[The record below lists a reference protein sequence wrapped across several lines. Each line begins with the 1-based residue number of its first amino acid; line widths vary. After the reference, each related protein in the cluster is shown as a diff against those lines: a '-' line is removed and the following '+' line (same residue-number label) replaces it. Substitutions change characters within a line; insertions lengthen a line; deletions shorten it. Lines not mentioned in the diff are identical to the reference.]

1 MGIEN
6 ILENMVAFDSIFIN
20 LLNASISACWLV
32 GGVLLFRLVFRKAPR
47 WLTVV
52 LWAVVALRLICP
64 VPIESSLSLVP
75 VAEPLPAEVL
85 NIDPHK
91 GVESTTMEI
100 INNPVYSEYV
110 DSSVPVDV
118 ESFQWDAVL
127 GGLAWVYG
135 AGAML
140 LYALFSYLY
149 IYLKVRQSMS
159 LSENIYLC
167 DRIDTPFIFGII
179 RPKIYLPSLMYEEDR
194 TFVLAHERAHLK
206 RRDHLWKPLGF
217 LILSVYWFNPV
228 IWLSYI
234 LLCRDIELACDEKV
248 IKEMGAEMK
257 KPYSMALIN
266 CSVPKRMITACPVAF
281 GETGVK
287 KRIKAVLSYKKPAL
301 WLIII
306 AVITSIILAVCF
318 ATSPKKDDGTNPEN
332 KYLILTEKGTE
343 MFRFDEVI
351 EYSEYFTV
359 HKGVKSWFKAT
370 PGNGR
375 STVLNFLS
383 SLSLERLSEG
393 SAEGLSHS
401 GKIEV
406 VNSEG
411 NIDVVFCD
419 GFSKMFI
426 LSTEGSTIMESS
438 LYSVDG
444 EKVKMFFNE
453 GEYLRQGNI
462 WECNFASSAYGHG
475 EIYFYLSPET
485 HAVSEPTASA
495 GTLIKGEPT
504 DENSRDMD
512 LYIWRPEI
520 TDKGVYEDAVI
531 TFDVLSSGKRDTYHA
546 KINKVGEND
555 NLSSYFLISA
565 ENAVIGTYGTN
576 HEFVLSSAVTLGE
589 ETEWYYN
596 PGLSATAYSR
606 ISFSLPTEYIIK
618 SAECTDGEC
627 GVEGRFYREPDGE
640 KYIWWSPEYPKNW
653 AVDSYE
659 ITVNALKN
667 GEKVSLRV
675 KVCDTAVNDEWD
687 STGGK
692 LYRLEFLN
700 CIAKY
705 TGWANYELH
714 ETDNTAVTDIDEA
727 VSKAILDLNSKSR
740 WSGECPAEGHI
751 IFGTSEKKGVVSVY
765 MLERFSSYGF
775 VDGWFIEVGGHSIP
789 CVMRFE
795 KKDGQYIFMDAEYAQ
810 DGSNYTKSIKR
821 MFPKIYEHRATNL
834 TKKEQESIDSQRK
847 AYAKAYL
854 DSIGR
859 EAPIGDY
866 SDIDRVLLTD
876 AGVSVEVS
884 NKLLQ
889 LKVNFDTGTIGWHE
903 AIEDGVRYVYRTSYA
918 QTQNRI
924 VYTKEKYGTSEIVEK
939 LEVDSLTGEVISAHS
954 SPAYAVYFDAEVL
967 EKTDSTFTVKPFE
980 NTNERKYGERIT
992 VSLENIPE
1000 EYLTDLYEGLYVRIY
1015 YDGDIQKGDGINI
1028 YNASSVYPMG
1038 DILNI
1043 GASAPASSE
1052 EEPTTVA
1059 PSTTMPQNMVT
1070 FDAEIIEVYKD
1081 GKTVLVEPAEGSNER
1096 RSADKIE
1103 VSLKDMGLVGKTAD
1117 MKKGTKVR
1125 IYYDGMIAETYP
1137 AQIRG
1142 AYDIILLSEL
1152 SDVSGKQPTTKAYI
1166 LTD

>member
-32 GGVLLFRLVFRKAPR
+32 GGVLLFRLIFRKAPR
-47 WLTVV
+47 WLTVA

-149 IYLKVRQSMS
+149 IYLKVRQSMI

-194 TFVLAHERAHLK
+194 AFVLAHERAHLK

-318 ATSPKKDDGTNPEN
+318 ATSPKRESGTLPERT
-332 KYLILTEKGTE
+332 YLVETDVSD
-343 MFRFDEVI
+343 MFRFDEAI
-351 EYSEYFTV
+351 DYSESFTV
-359 HKGVKSWFKAT
+359 HKGVKSWFRGT
-370 PGNGR
+370 PGAGR
-375 STVLNFLS
+375 STVLNFLYS
-383 SLSLERLSEG
+383 VYPEKLSDESIDG
-393 SAEGLSHS
+393 YTVN
-401 GKIEV
+401 GKIAIE
-406 VNSEG
+406 NNTYGYTE
-411 NIDVVFCD
+411 IVFAD
-419 GFSKMFI
+419 AYSKMWLYVPDSEI
-426 LSTEGSTIMESS
+426 YSS
-438 LYSVDG
+438 VYSVDSD
-444 EKVKMFFNE
+444 KVKSFFE
-453 GEYLRQGNI
+453 EEEYISQSNI
-462 WECNFASSAYGHG
+462 WECDFSSSTYGHG
-475 EIYFYLSPET
+475 ELHFFFDEATNVI
-485 HAVSEPTASA
+485 AEPTAEGGRINSFVSDMNEQEYVWYPEMTND
-495 GTLIKGEPT
+495 GVG
-504 DENSRDMD
+504 DEAKLTFKVTAYGKESTVTVD
-512 LYIWRPEI
+512 I
-520 TDKGVYEDAVI
+520 T
-531 TFDVLSSGKRDTYHA
+531 
-546 KINKVGEND
+546 KVGENEGMGTYYLLSSAD
-555 NLSSYFLISA
+555 IVIGRGDTDFEYTLGMPVVITGNEYEWYCNPNLSS
-565 ENAVIGTYGTN
+565 VG
-576 HEFVLSSAVTLGE
+576 
-589 ETEWYYN
+589 
-596 PGLSATAYSR
+596 YSELH
-606 ISFSLPTEYIIK
+606 FSLPVGYKLLTVGCTKGNAEIK
-618 SAECTDGEC
+618 S
-627 GVEGRFYREPDGE
+627 VYYNEPDGE
-640 KYIWWSPEYPKNW
+640 KQVVWTPDFDTYLTDE
-653 AVDSYE
+653 SYE
-659 ITVNALKN
+659 ITINALYASKEVTFIVRVIGQEQTDEIN
-667 GEKVSLRV
+667 GRKFTV
-675 KVCDTAVNDEWD
+675 
-687 STGGK
+687 
-692 LYRLEFLN
+692 EFEGCEASYN
-700 CIAKY
+700 
-705 TGWANYELH
+705 GWASYEINELN
-714 ETDNTAVTDIDEA
+714 EAERIGCYDLDEA
-727 VSKAILDLNSKSR
+727 VSKAILDLNSKGR
-740 WSGECPAEGHI
+740 WMGECPAEGHI
-751 IFGTSEKKGVVSVY
+751 IFGTSEKKGIVSVY

-789 CVMRFE
+789 CVMIFE

-821 MFPKIYEHRATNL
+821 MFPKIYEHRVHNL

-967 EKTDSTFTVKPFE
+967 EKTDITFTVKPFE

-1043 GASAPASSE
+1043 GTSAPASSE
-1052 EEPTTVA
+1052 KEPTTVA

-1081 GKTVLVEPAEGSNER
+1081 GKTVLVEPAESSNER

>member
-1 MGIEN
+1 MIVGIEN

-32 GGVLLFRLVFRKAPR
+32 GGVLLFRLIFRKAPR
-47 WLTVV
+47 WLTVA

-75 VAEPLPAEVL
+75 IAEPLPAEVL

-110 DSSVPVDV
+110 GSSVPVDV

-159 LSENIYLC
+159 LRENIYLC

-306 AVITSIILAVCF
+306 AVITSIILALCF
-318 ATSPKKDDGTNPEN
+318 ATSPKRESGTLPE
-332 KYLILTEKGTE
+332 KTYLVETDVSD
-343 MFRFDEVI
+343 MFRFDEAI
-351 EYSEYFTV
+351 DYSESFTV
-359 HKGVKSWFKAT
+359 HKGVKSWFRGT
-370 PGNGR
+370 PGAGR
-375 STVLNFLS
+375 STVLNFLYS
-383 SLSLERLSEG
+383 VYPEKLSDESIDG
-393 SAEGLSHS
+393 YIVN
-401 GKIEV
+401 GKIAIE
-406 VNSEG
+406 NNAYG
-411 NIDVVFCD
+411 NAEIIFADAY
-419 GFSKMFI
+419 SKMWFYI
-426 LSTEGSTIMESS
+426 PDSEIYSS
-438 LYSVDG
+438 VYSVDSD
-444 EKVKMFFNE
+444 KVKSFFE
-453 GEYLRQGNI
+453 EEEYIKQGNI
-462 WECNFASSAYGHG
+462 WTCNPFGSFHGCGWINFFTSSSTKLTGEATAEGGSIEPITSDEYGDG
-475 EIYFYLSPET
+475 Y
-485 HAVSEPTASA
+485 
-495 GTLIKGEPT
+495 
-504 DENSRDMD
+504 M
-512 LYIWRPEI
+512 WCPEI
-520 TDKGVYEDAVI
+520 TEEGTVEKSVLTFKGANNGNKETFTVNI
-531 TFDVLSSGKRDTYHA
+531 T
-546 KINKVGEND
+546 KVGENEGNSTYYLVSSED
-555 NLSSYFLISA
+555 SVVMRLGNNYEYRFSKPVTFGEENEWYCNPNLSAAGY
-565 ENAVIGTYGTN
+565 
-576 HEFVLSSAVTLGE
+576 SSM
-589 ETEWYYN
+589 
-596 PGLSATAYSR
+596 R
-606 ISFSLPTEYIIK
+606 FSLPTEYKIV
-618 SAECTDGEC
+618 SAQCSKGTAEIES
-627 GVEGRFYREPDGE
+627 VYYLEPDGE
-640 KYIWWSPEYPKNW
+640 KQVSWSPGIDTYLTEE
-653 AVDSYE
+653 SYE
-659 ITVNALKN
+659 ITITALKK
-667 GEKVSLRV
+667 GENITFTV
-675 KVCDTAVNDEWD
+675 KVIGHENTKEMWGRKFNV
-687 STGGK
+687 
-692 LYRLEFLN
+692 EFVN
-700 CIAKY
+700 CIAVNK
-705 TGWANYELH
+705 GWANYELH

-727 VSKAILDLNSKSR
+727 VSKAILDLNSKRR

-775 VDGWFIEVGGHSIP
+775 VDGWFISVGGHSIP

-821 MFPKIYEHRATNL
+821 MFPKIYEHRVHNL
-834 TKKEQESIDSQRK
+834 TKKEQESLESQRK

-980 NTNERKYGERIT
+980 KTNERKYGERIT

-1043 GASAPASSE
+1043 GTSAPASSE

>member
-6 ILENMVAFDSIFIN
+6 ILENMVAFDSIFVK

-32 GGVLLFRLVFRKAPR
+32 GAVLLFRLIFRKAPR
-47 WLTVV
+47 WLTVA
-52 LWAVVALRLICP
+52 LWAIVAVRLICP

-75 VAEPLPAEVL
+75 TAEPLPAEVL

-135 AGAML
+135 MGAML
-140 LYALFSYLY
+140 LYALFSYLFIY
-149 IYLKVRQSMS
+149 IKVRQSMN
-159 LSENIYLC
+159 LRENIYLC

-179 RPKIYLPSLMYEEDR
+179 RPKIYLPSMMYEEDR

-206 RRDHLWKPLGF
+206 RRDYLWKPLGF

-248 IKEMGAEMK
+248 IKEMGTEMK
-257 KPYSMALIN
+257 KPYSIALIN

-318 ATSPKKDDGTNPEN
+318 ATSPKKNEGTNPEN

-359 HKGVKSWFKAT
+359 HKGIKSWFRAT

-383 SLSLERLSEG
+383 SLALERLPEG

-406 VNSEG
+406 ANSDG

-426 LSTEGSTIMESS
+426 LSTEGSTAEESS
-438 LYSVDG
+438 LYAVDKD
-444 EKVKMFFNE
+444 KVKSFFE
-453 GEYLRQGNI
+453 EADYIKQGNI

-475 EIYFYLSPET
+475 SISFFPDSLIKIT
-485 HAVSEPTASA
+485 GEPTA
-495 GTLIKGEPT
+495 KGGRIEAYT
-504 DENSRDMD
+504 SDEHGDGYM
-512 LYIWRPEI
+512 WTPEI
-520 TDKGVYEDAVI
+520 TENGVYGDAELAFEGIAYGKKTPFTVSI
-531 TFDVLSSGKRDTYHA
+531 T
-546 KINKVGEND
+546 KVGESDGLSTYYCISSENMVIGSWGNRYEYCISVPMLVSEEENEWYCNP
-555 NLSSYFLISA
+555 NLSS
-565 ENAVIGTYGTN
+565 VG
-576 HEFVLSSAVTLGE
+576 
-589 ETEWYYN
+589 
-596 PGLSATAYSR
+596 YSE
-606 ISFSLPTEYIIK
+606 IHFSLPTDYK
-618 SAECTDGEC
+618 LVSAECSKGEA
-627 GVEGRFYREPDGE
+627 VIENKYYLETEGE
-640 KYIWWSPEYPKNW
+640 KHVRWRPDFDTYLTDE
-653 AVDSYE
+653 SYE
-659 ITVNALKN
+659 IKINALRK
-667 GEKVSLRV
+667 GENVSFTIKVINQN
-675 KVCDTAVNDEWD
+675 KTDEIW
-687 STGGK
+687 GEMF
-692 LYRLEFLN
+692 RLEFVD
-700 CIAKY
+700 CIAVAK
-705 TGWANYELH
+705 GWANYELH

-727 VSKAILDLNSKSR
+727 VSKAILDLNSKRR

-751 IFGTSEKKGVVSVY
+751 IFGTKEKENAVTVY

-775 VDGWFIEVGGHSIP
+775 VDGWFISVGGHSIP
-789 CVMRFE
+789 CVMMFE
-795 KKDGQYIFMDAEYAQ
+795 KEDGKYTFTDVEYAE
-810 DGSNYTKSIKR
+810 DGSHYTKSIKR
-821 MFPKIYEHRATNL
+821 MFPKIYEHRVHNL
-834 TKKEQESIDSQRK
+834 TKKERESLDSQRK

-876 AGVSVEVS
+876 AGVSVDVS

-889 LKVNFDTGTIGWHE
+889 LKVNYDTGTIGWIE

-924 VYTKEKYGTSEIVEK
+924 VYTKEVYGTSEIVEK

-954 SPAYAVYFDAEVL
+954 SPAYAVFFDAEVL
-967 EKTDSTFTVKPFE
+967 EKTDTTFTVKPFE
-980 NTNERKYGERIT
+980 NTKERKYGERIT

-1000 EYLTDLYEGLYVRIY
+1000 DYLTDLYEGLYVRIY
-1015 YDGDIQKGDGINI
+1015 YDGDIVKGDGTNI

-1043 GASAPASSE
+1043 GTSAPAASE
-1052 EEPTTVA
+1052 EEPTTA
-1059 PSTTMPQNMVT
+1059 TPPTTMPQNMAV

-1081 GKTVLVEPAEGSNER
+1081 GKTVLVKPAEDSNER
-1096 RSADKIE
+1096 SSADKIQ

-1137 AQIRG
+1137 AQIRE
-1142 AYDIILLSEL
+1142 AYDILLVSEL
-1152 SDVSGKQPTTKAYI
+1152 SEVSGKVPTTKAYI
-1166 LTD
+1166 PAD